1 MKLNRLKSF
10 GAIVLLTLVFSCGG
24 DDDKK
29 KTNEVSYYIE
39 FKMNGGDVV
48 RLETKEPG
56 YQACGSC
63 ACSTIP
69 PTALEGAGI
78 YVCNESADFSTTDI
92 EGLENASLTFAPD
105 DFPNAV
111 FAFGMDGTNYS
122 SDYASVQSGTFTVT
136 EVVPDGDFVG
146 LAQYKVTG
154 EFECVVRA
162 DGGDADIAI
171 TEGKFIIRFSEN

>member
-1 MKLNRLKSF
+1 MRSFRLQSLFIVVVLSF
-10 GAIVLLTLVFSCGG
+10 LASCGS
-24 DDDKK
+24 DDDNK
-29 KTNEVSYYIE
+29 KTSSAPYYIE
-39 FKMNGGDVV
+39 FKMNGGDLI
-48 RLETKEPG
+48 RFETKEPG

-171 TEGKFIIRFSEN
+171 TGGKFIIRFSEN